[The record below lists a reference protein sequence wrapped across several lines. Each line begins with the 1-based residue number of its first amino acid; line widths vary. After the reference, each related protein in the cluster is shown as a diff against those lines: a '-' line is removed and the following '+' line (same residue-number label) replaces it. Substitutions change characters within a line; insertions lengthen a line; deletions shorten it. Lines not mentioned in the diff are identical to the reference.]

1 MGRRKETIAEDY
13 CFVCKEGGNLLICE
27 HKGCLK
33 VYHPQ
38 CVGKDESFLEAEE
51 RWTCSWHTC
60 FTCNRS
66 SKFQCFCCPKAFCK
80 ACIRATEFV
89 ELRNSKGFCSYCVK
103 LLMLAEENADL
114 DLDEGKMDS
123 EDTETPEF
131 LFMEYWYLIKKQEKI
146 TSKDL
151 CEVEALL
158 KKEQNY
164 KVPCKYGQNI
174 EEQGE
179 MMSNSE
185 DTCNRLDGEKASFLD
200 NRALR
205 TRHNGSSK
213 RLRFKKRYF
222 RGWGSV
228 ELIEFLT
235 FLGKDATQPLDRWD
249 VNKIIE
255 SYIHENSLLHPY
267 RKKKTVLCDE
277 KLHTLFGKGTVKVRK
292 IYNLLEGHFA
302 SNPASDD
309 SASGSEGDSDLE
321 TRKKSRT
328 SSDPKKGNQ
337 GEDVCELPGGR
348 FASMVYEN
356 IKLVY
361 LRRSLIMELLSNPQT
376 FERKVIGC
384 FVRIKND
391 PKDVNFSPDKVYML
405 RKVSGISIVSE
416 AYMVGGESTS
426 IVLCASN
433 CSKNI
438 HISMLSD
445 DDFEE
450 VECEDL
456 RQLVQKG
463 LFARPTVVE
472 FEEKSRTIHE
482 DILNHWIK
490 REISILQRKI
500 ERANEKGWMNF
511 DFYLSLYLG
520 YVHSANL
527 DLVLILTKWEHIE
540 RRALLQTDSEQERLL
555 KEIPKAIPDVEEPAG
570 DRPNPP
576 LKIQKG
582 GEDEGFFFIAYLL
595 IVKFDINFKK
605 KRSPLI

>member
-38 CVGKDESFLEAEE
+38 CVGKDE
-51 RWTCSWHTC
+51 
-60 FTCNRS
+60 S

-164 KVPCKYGQNI
+164 KFHVSTILQ
-174 EEQGE
+174 
-179 MMSNSE
+179 
-185 DTCNRLDGEKASFLD
+185 RL
-200 NRALR
+200 
-205 TRHNGSSK
+205 
-213 RLRFKKRYF
+213 
-222 RGWGSV
+222 GSV

-309 SASGSEGDSDLE
+309 SAS
-321 TRKKSRT
+321 
-328 SSDPKKGNQ
+328 GNQ

-482 DILNHWIK
+482 DIVNHWIK

-500 ERANEKGWMNF
+500 ERANEKGWSRE
-511 DFYLSLYLG
+511 YPC
-520 YVHSANL
+520 HANL

-570 DRPNPP
+570 IDQILRDWV
-576 LKIQKG
+576 IQKNPSR
-582 GEDEGFFFIAYLL
+582 LL
-595 IVKFDINFKK
+595 RICSTILISSGVFVKTKK
-605 KRSPLI
+605 KGVFLMFFDQLWSAQGGIF